1 MPYGA
6 VRTLAIPSV
15 SGPIGALPTQSRKL
29 AMNAFR
35 QSEKTSK
42 AHRFL
47 PECSGSP
54 EAAKEPALSRVTAE
68 HVCLSQPPAFAP
80 RTAQPEAGNC

>member
-1 MPYGA
+1 VPYGA
-6 VRTLAIPSV
+6 VRKLAIPSV

-29 AMNAFR
+29 AMNALR
-35 QSEKTSK
+35 QSEKTNE
-42 AHRFL
+42 AHRYL
-47 PECSGSP
+47 PNGSGSP
-54 EAAKEPALSRVTAE
+54 EAVKEPALSRVTAE